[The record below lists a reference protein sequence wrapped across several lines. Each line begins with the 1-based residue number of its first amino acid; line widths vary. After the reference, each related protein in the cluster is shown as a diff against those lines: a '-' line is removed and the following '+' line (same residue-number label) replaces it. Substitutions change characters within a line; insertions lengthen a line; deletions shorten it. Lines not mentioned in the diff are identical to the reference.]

1 MHSHSNK
8 ILTILSDGTQL
19 LKKSAKTHAVTTD
32 TVKHPIYLRLY
43 VTLSDE
49 YVK

>member
-1 MHSHSNK
+1 MHLLSNK

-19 LKKSAKTHAVTTD
+19 LKKYAKAHAVTTD
-32 TVKHPIYLRLY
+32 TMKHPVYLRLY

-49 YVK
+49 NVK